1 MSAIPCHVAFI
12 MDGNGRWAVKR
23 GLSRLKGH
31 REGIKK
37 AELVIDYCL
46 RRGIK
51 VVSLFVFSTENWKR
65 AEREVA
71 GLFKLA
77 SRYLDNIADFSKR
90 GIRVVVSGDL
100 SRLPEEL
107 VLKINKAE
115 TATVSNRVMTLN
127 QLRRPRG
134 ACARGKRDYPQRKKL
149 GFGKGIGRIYVSES
163 AGPRPHCA
171 DGRTDASEQ
180 FSFVSIRL
188 FRAGVQRYALA
199 GHRRKGA

>member
-71 GLFKLA
+71 GLFKL
-77 SRYLDNIADFSKR
+77 SPIFQKEE
-90 GIRVVVSGDL
+90 SGWLCREICPDCPRSL
-100 SRLPEEL
+100 S
-107 VLKINKAE
+107 
-115 TATVSNRVMTLN
+115 
-127 QLRRPRG
+127 
-134 ACARGKRDYPQRKKL
+134 
-149 GFGKGIGRIYVSES
+149 
-163 AGPRPHCA
+163 
-171 DGRTDASEQ
+171 
-180 FSFVSIRL
+180 
-188 FRAGVQRYALA
+188 
-199 GHRRKGA
+199 